1 MMTGRRF
8 VLLGLTAFVLLRVI
22 SIAPAAERQLAN
34 TIVYIQ
40 CSYEEQDGKKVTVT
54 GSGVVVSDDGLVL
67 TAGHVVRPEKAT
79 SPVSCRGSVAIA
91 DSGSTKLMIV
101 QPIPTLNVDVALL
114 RFPSAS
120 GLEFVPH
127 CSLEN
132 WMVYRE
138 ILVAGFPNATDT
150 GVPSFR
156 TGVLSTVTNNSAG
169 VLETDGPT
177 VTGMSGGP
185 VFSQSLGLLVGIVI
199 GAKFDAMGM
208 VKYYGILPV
217 DHYASALGLP
227 KAEGPCYRRTREVDL
242 SQSDSEWRAGD
253 KPGDPPIKL
262 GVRSDEGFCFIQ
274 KVWGQFNDPADSVG
288 VEVIN
293 GEYELIGVNKS
304 GGQHGASA
312 RCVWYH

>member
-1 MMTGRRF
+1 MVTGRHFMLLGLVAF
-8 VLLGLTAFVLLRVI
+8 VLLGVI

-40 CSYEEQDGKKVTVT
+40 CSHEEPGGKNVTVT
-54 GSGVVVSDDGLVL
+54 GSGVVVSADGLVL
-67 TAGHVVRPEKAT
+67 TARHVVRPENVT
-79 SPVSCRGSVAIA
+79 SPVSCRGSVGIA

-101 QPIPTLNVDVALL
+101 QPIPALNVDVALL

-120 GLEFVPH
+120 GLEFVSH

-138 ILVAGFPNATDT
+138 ILVAGFPNATGT

-156 TGVLSTVTNNSAG
+156 AGVLSTVTNDSAG

-199 GAKFDAMGM
+199 GAEFDAIGM

-217 DHYASALGLP
+217 GHYASELGLP
-227 KAEGPCYRRTREVDL
+227 QADGPCYRRTRGVDL
-242 SQSDSEWRAGD
+242 SRSAWRAGD
-253 KPGDPPIKL
+253 GAVKL
-262 GVRSDEGFCFIQ
+262 GVRDDEGFCFID
-274 KVWGQFNDPADSVG
+274 KVWGQFNDDADSVG
-288 VEVIN
+288 VKVID
-293 GEYELIGVNKS
+293 GEYVLDGVNKS